1 MVEIA
6 GKMKE
11 KEGKEL
17 TEDMGVT
24 RLTPVEI
31 DMK

>member
-1 MVEIA
+1 MEISERIK
-6 GKMKE
+6 G

>member
-1 MVEIA
+1 METSEKA
-6 GKMKE
+6 KSKE
-11 KEGKEL
+11 SKEL
-17 TEDMGVT
+17 MEDMGVT

>member
-1 MVEIA
+1 MSEKA
-6 GKMKE
+6 KS

-24 RLTPVEI
+24 RLTPVEV